1 MPRSPTTPADQRI
14 RQAMQAWLQSRVDF
28 EPHAKVLEESLTRY
42 FQNQGPLPYPE
53 MEAAEKSR
61 IAVAQS
67 FHALCDAI
75 RERGGP

>member
-1 MPRSPTTPADQRI
+1 
-14 RQAMQAWLQSRVDF
+14 MQAWLQSRVEF

-42 FQNQGPLPYPE
+42 FHNQGPLPPPE
-53 MEAAEKSR
+53 MDPAEKPR

-67 FHALCDAI
+67 SHALCDAI

>member
-1 MPRSPTTPADQRI
+1 MTPADQRI
-14 RQAMQAWLQSRVDF
+14 QDALEAWREARAEFD
-28 EPHAKVLEESLTRY
+28 PHAKVLEEALSRY
-42 FQNQGPLPYPE
+42 FRNQGPLPYTE

-75 RERGGP
+75 RTRGGP